1 MLKRLSL
8 SVVLVLWACSSYSE
22 SITPYYGSTNN
33 AAANSN
39 RWVMDNLL
47 PSGIP
52 GVDINGV
59 IYNYTINKDV
69 DDTVGVEIRNERA
82 NGTGYIFRERDDWLP
97 GSLGGTQINKVVPV
111 APSNRALW
119 GDGEIAVDG
128 PGSVSD
134 PRVVYTYKVDP
145 CFDPQ
150 YDPNCPGYVVPRPQ
164 VDQYEV
170 DLSTL
175 YDPMTDVSETKE
187 ACLEGDTSPECEAQL
202 EVSEEEGK
210 SEEELA
216 EEEKEKKE
224 KTKERLEKALAAAD
238 NSALFANALANGQ
251 MLDQM
256 NKNVNMGTYYQKS
269 LEGGSYQETVKLDG
283 GNIPD
288 NRSGLR
294 NNMAQQ
300 KLHQEMV
307 DAQY

>member
-39 RWVMDNLL
+39 RWVMDNVL
-47 PSGIP
+47 PSGVP
-52 GVDINGV
+52 GLDINGV

-69 DDTVGVEIRNERA
+69 DDTVGVEIRNQNA

-111 APSNRALW
+111 APTNRSLW

-145 CFDPQ
+145 CYDPQ
-150 YDPNCPGYVVPRPQ
+150 FDPNCPGYEIPRRD
-164 VDQYEV
+164 VDIYEV

-175 YDPMTDVSETKE
+175 YDPMTDVTQTV
-187 ACLEGDTSPECEAQL
+187 ACREGDTSPECKAQQ
-202 EVSEEEGK
+202 ENSDEEQL

-216 EEEKEKKE
+216 EKEKKE
-224 KTKERLEKALAAAD
+224 KEKSKDRLEKALSAAD
-238 NSALFANALANGQ
+238 NSALFSSAIANGQ
-251 MLDQM
+251 LLQQM

-269 LEGGSYQETVKLDG
+269 LDGGSYRETITLDG
-283 GNIPD
+283 GNLPD

-307 DAQY
+307 DMQY